1 VRNGVRV
8 YVTGTRPMV
17 RANTPGASR
26 HELLLET
33 EQAAHFVP
41 RRVIE
46 RAWPPLAALSWPH
59 PRGAPYD
66 LIHGLNAIPI
76 TVKPFIT
83 TFESILPRAL
93 GPGGP
98 AVALRLR
105 DRLTRPNC
113 RALVAMSQ
121 YARGKFIKANRGWPA
136 LDSTLA
142 KVRVIYPHFDA
153 RPATVRQYSA
163 GTPLRLIFVGN
174 DFARKGGIVA
184 LRVVAKATALG
195 LPVHLDVIS
204 AMRMAGDVYTDH
216 PDKGRYAADL
226 RGLVEPTVTMHG
238 RVPNAEVLAVM
249 AQAHVQLLPTLDDTF
264 GNSVVEGFS
273 VATPAIVS
281 NVCAMPEL
289 VPPEAGAIVTIPVDA
304 WGNWQG
310 LGTREDRDYWDRL
323 DAVYES
329 LAKQVLAQLVGLA
342 DAPQQI
348 AAWSEGALSRFRRVH
363 ESTTANATLDDLY
376 DAALN

>member
-1 VRNGVRV
+1 
-8 YVTGTRPMV
+8 MV

-46 RAWPPLAALSWPH
+46 SAWPPLAALSWPH
-59 PRGAPYD
+59 PRRAPYD

-76 TVKPFIT
+76 TTKPFIT

-98 AVALRLR
+98 VVALRLR

-113 RALVAMSQ
+113 RMLVAMSD
-121 YARGKFIKANRGWPA
+121 YARKKFMQANRGWGSLDMA
-136 LDSTLA
+136 LD
-142 KVRVIYPHFDA
+142 KVRVVYPHFA
-153 RPATVRQYSA
+153 ERNPTIRRYE
-163 GTPLRLIFVGN
+163 GGPLRLVFVGN

-184 LRVVAKATALG
+184 LRAVAKAVSQG
-195 LPVHLDVIS
+195 LDVTLDVVS
-204 AMRMAGDVYTDH
+204 AMRYAGDLYTDH
-216 PDKGRYAADL
+216 PDRARYSQDL
-226 RGLVEPTVTMHG
+226 KRLAEPMVTMHG
-238 RVPNAEVLAVM
+238 RLPNAKVLALM
-249 AQAHVQLLPTLDDTF
+249 ASAHIQLLPTLDDTF
-264 GNSVVEGFS
+264 GYSVVEGFS
-273 VATPAIVS
+273 VAAPAIVS

-289 VPPEAGAIVTIPVDA
+289 VPPEAGAVVNIPVDG

-310 LGTREDRDYWDRL
+310 LTSRGDHDYWERL
-323 DAVYES
+323 DAAYDT
-329 LAKQVLAQLVGLA
+329 LA
-342 DAPQQI
+342 DQVVRQLMMLTDEPRRVT
-348 AAWSEGALSRFRRVH
+348 AWSEGALERFRRVH
-363 ESTTANATLDDLY
+363 ESRAASARLDDLY